1 MAAYAIAGSAL
12 IRACEAGRPENYP
25 ENRKNMIC
33 GTTPILRILFFNF
46 IPPPID
52 RIDRIHRI
60 DHIHHIEHILIM
72 TFQPVFDLKRPIL
85 IAGPCSAENEDQV
98 MAAARGLKNQG
109 VDLFRAG
116 IWKPRTRPGAFE
128 GAGMPGLRWLKRV
141 REETGI
147 PVTTEVANA
156 QHVYDCLKFGIDV
169 FWIGARTTVNPF
181 FMQEIA
187 DALEGTDIPVLVKNP
202 VNPDYKLWVG
212 ALERLYKAGL
222 RRIAAI
228 HRGFSSY
235 GDSKYRNVPRWQ
247 MAIDLMQEFPGLEV
261 ICDISHI
268 CGRRDI
274 LAETAQKAYDLNF
287 DGLMIEVHPN
297 PDQAWSDAAQQI
309 TPEGY
314 CQLVQ
319 SLVRRAVTTDDP
331 DFLARMENC
340 RNEIDDI
347 DEEIIHLVARRMN
360 LVKEIGAI
368 KKEKNVAVLQPERF
382 RALRE
387 ALQRRGEKNELS
399 PEFIALFLEAVH
411 QESIN
416 QQEQIIN
423 ANTPRKTVPG
433 NLWKAD

>member
-1 MAAYAIAGSAL
+1 
-12 IRACEAGRPENYP
+12 
-25 ENRKNMIC
+25 
-33 GTTPILRILFFNF
+33 
-46 IPPPID
+46 
-52 RIDRIHRI
+52 
-60 DHIHHIEHILIM
+60 M
-72 TFQPVFDLKRPIL
+72 TDKTLNFQPVFNLKRPIL
-85 IAGPCSAENEDQV
+85 IAGPCSAETEDQV
-98 MAAARGLKNQG
+98 LTTAHGLKGQG

-128 GAGMPGLRWLKRV
+128 GIGMPGLRWLKRV
-141 REETGI
+141 KEETGI
-147 PVTTEVANA
+147 PVTTEVATA

-181 FMQEIA
+181 SVQEIA

-212 ALERLYKAGL
+212 ALERLHKAGL

-235 GDSKYRNVPRWQ
+235 GDFKYRNLPRWQ

-287 DGLMIEVHPN
+287 DGLMVEVHPT
-297 PDQAWSDAAQQI
+297 PDQAWSDAAQQL
-309 TPEGY
+309 TPAQYAEML
-314 CQLVQ
+314 QN
-319 SLVRRAVTTDDP
+319 LVRRAVTTDDP
-331 DFLARMENC
+331 DFLASMENC
-340 RNEIDDI
+340 RSAIDEI
-347 DEEIIHLVARRMN
+347 DEEIINLIAERMH
-360 LVKEIGAI
+360 LVKEIGVI

-387 ALQRRGEKNELS
+387 ALQRRGAKNELS
-399 PEFIALFLEAVH
+399 PEFISLFLEAIH

-416 QQEQIIN
+416 QQETIIN
-423 ANTPRKTVPG
+423 ENTADQPASG
-433 NLWKAD
+433 NLWIND